1 MSFSE
6 FKEKKV
12 MTFNDFSMLFQFIG
26 GLGMFLYGMQMM
38 ASGLQKTAGDKMKHL
53 LGVLTNNRFMGIL
66 VGALITAII
75 QSSGAT
81 TVMVIGFVNAGLMNL
96 FQTVGV
102 IMGANIGT
110 TITAWIV
117 SAGQLGEAFTIMKP
131 SFYAPLMIGIGALL
145 VMFGKKERKKNIGEI
160 LISLGLLFVGL
171 DWMSGSIKPYTD
183 APIFSKAFALLGGNP
198 FLGVLVGAVVTAVM
212 QSSSASVG
220 VLQTL
225 AMNGVVTANAALYIC
240 LGSNI
245 GSCYTAL
252 LSSIGASKNSKRA
265 AIINLL
271 FNCFG
276 VILFAVA
283 GFTIFTINK
292 TLASSTIDSVQISIF
307 HTVFNVVNT
316 VIMFPIANFLVKA
329 SCMIV
334 KDGKD
339 EMKTKEVD
347 GFENHLD
354 DRIMKTPSFAL
365 ETTLK
370 EINEMGTIA
379 CENTEL
385 SIKAAMYGRDEDIQ
399 KVYEN
404 EVIINRYEKSIAS
417 YLVKINNLS
426 LNDTQH
432 TLVKNFLYTIND
444 LERIGDHAKNI
455 AEFAETMKKDNLKF
469 SEKVI
474 AELKRMNEMVIKSFN
489 ASIEARKT
497 GNAELI
503 SEVLKYEDEVDL
515 IEKDI
520 RERYISRL
528 LDKECN
534 IESGVLFMD
543 IISNLERISDH
554 AFNIA
559 GYLKD
564 EK

>member
-1 MSFSE
+1 
-6 FKEKKV
+6 
-12 MTFNDFSMLFQFIG
+12 MTFDDFSMMFQFVG

-38 ASGLQKTAGDKMKHL
+38 ATGLQKTAGDKMKHL

-117 SAGQLGEAFTIMKP
+117 SAGQLGDAFTVMKP
-131 SFYAPLMIGIGALL
+131 SFYAPLMIGIGAML
-145 VMFGKKERKKNIGEI
+145 VMFAKKEKKKNIGEI

-171 DWMSGSIKPYTD
+171 DWMSGAIKPYTD
-183 APIFSKAFALLGGNP
+183 APIFAQAFALLGSNP
-198 FLGVLVGAVVTAVM
+198 FLGVLVGAIVTAVM

-225 AMNGVVTANAALYIC
+225 AMNGVVTTNAAVYIC

-245 GSCYTAL
+245 GSCYTAF

-276 VILFAVA
+276 VLIFALI
-283 GFTIFTINK
+283 GFGIFTVNK
-292 TLASSTIDSVQISIF
+292 RIANATIDSVQISIF
-307 HTVFNVVNT
+307 HTIFNVVNT
-316 VIMFPIANFLVKA
+316 IIMFPIANLLVKV
-329 SCMIV
+329 SCIIV
-334 KDGKD
+334 KEGKV
-339 EMKTKEVD
+339 ENESSELSL
-347 GFENHLD
+347 ENHLD
-354 DRIMKTPSFAL
+354 DRIMKTPSFAI
-365 ETTLK
+365 EATLK
-370 EINEMGTIA
+370 EINEMGILA
-379 CENTEL
+379 YENTRL
-385 SIKAAMYGRDEDIQ
+385 SINAAMYGDYEDIQ

-404 EVIINRYEKSIAS
+404 EKKINKYEKSIAS

-426 LNDTQH
+426 LNDLQH
-432 TLVKNFLYTIND
+432 KTVKNLLYTIND
-444 LERIGDHAKNI
+444 LERVGDHAKNI
-455 AEFAETMKKDNLKF
+455 AEFAETMKNDNLKF
-469 SEKVI
+469 SDKVI
-474 AELKRMNEMVIKSFN
+474 GELARMNEKVLQSLN
-489 ASIEARKT
+489 ASLEARKS
-497 GNAELI
+497 GNTDLI
-503 SEVLKYEDEVDL
+503 KDVLKYEDEVDL
-515 IEKDI
+515 IEQDI

-528 LDKECN
+528 LDEECN

-543 IISNLERISDH
+543 IIGNLERVSDH

>member
-1 MSFSE
+1 
-6 FKEKKV
+6 
-12 MTFNDFSMLFQFIG
+12 MTFDDFSMMFQFIG

-38 ASGLQKTAGDKMKHL
+38 ATGLQKTAGDKMKHL

-117 SAGQLGEAFTIMKP
+117 SAGQLGDAFTVMKP
-131 SFYAPLMIGIGALL
+131 SFYAPLMIGIGAML
-145 VMFGKKERKKNIGEI
+145 VMFAKKEKKKNIGEI

-171 DWMSGSIKPYTD
+171 DWMSGAIKPYTD
-183 APIFSKAFALLGGNP
+183 APIFAQAFALLGSNP
-198 FLGVLVGAVVTAVM
+198 FLGVLVGAIVTAVM

-225 AMNGVVTANAALYIC
+225 AMNGVVTTNAAVYIC

-276 VILFAVA
+276 VLIFALI
-283 GFTIFTINK
+283 GFGIFTVNK
-292 TLASSTIDSVQISIF
+292 RIANATIDSVQISIF
-307 HTVFNVVNT
+307 HTIFNVVNT
-316 VIMFPIANFLVKA
+316 IIMFPIANLLVKV
-329 SCMIV
+329 SCIIV
-334 KDGKD
+334 KEGKV
-339 EMKTKEVD
+339 ENESSELSL
-347 GFENHLD
+347 ENHLD
-354 DRIMKTPSFAL
+354 DRIMKTPSFAI
-365 ETTLK
+365 EATLK
-370 EINEMGTIA
+370 EINEMGILA
-379 CENTEL
+379 YENTRL
-385 SIKAAMYGRDEDIQ
+385 SINAAMYGDYEDIQ

-404 EVIINRYEKSIAS
+404 EKKINKYEKSIAS

-426 LNDTQH
+426 LNDLQH
-432 TLVKNFLYTIND
+432 KTVKNLLYTIND
-444 LERIGDHAKNI
+444 LERVGDHAKNI
-455 AEFAETMKKDNLKF
+455 AEFAETMKNDNLKF
-469 SEKVI
+469 SDKVI
-474 AELKRMNEMVIKSFN
+474 GELARMNEKVLQSLN
-489 ASIEARKT
+489 ASLEARKS
-497 GNAELI
+497 GNTDLI
-503 SEVLKYEDEVDL
+503 KDVLKYEDEVDL
-515 IEKDI
+515 IEQDI
-520 RERYISRL
+520 RERYIARL
-528 LDKECN
+528 LDEECN

-543 IISNLERISDH
+543 IIGNLERVSDH

>member
-1 MSFSE
+1 
-6 FKEKKV
+6 
-12 MTFNDFSMLFQFIG
+12 MTFDDFSMMFQFVG

-38 ASGLQKTAGDKMKHL
+38 ATGLQKTAGDKMKHL

-96 FQTVGV
+96 FQIVGV

-117 SAGQLGEAFTIMKP
+117 SAGQLGDAFTVMKP
-131 SFYAPLMIGIGALL
+131 SFYAPLMIGIGTML
-145 VMFGKKERKKNIGEI
+145 VMFAKKEKKKNIGEI

-171 DWMSGSIKPYTD
+171 DWMSGAIKPYTD
-183 APIFSKAFALLGGNP
+183 APIFAQAFALLGSNP
-198 FLGVLVGAVVTAVM
+198 FLGVLVGAIVTAVM

-225 AMNGVVTANAALYIC
+225 AMNGVVTTNAAVYIC

-276 VILFAVA
+276 VLIFALI
-283 GFTIFTINK
+283 GFGIFTVNK
-292 TLASSTIDSVQISIF
+292 RIANATIDSVQISIF
-307 HTVFNVVNT
+307 HTIFNVVNT
-316 VIMFPIANFLVKA
+316 IIMFPIANLLVKV
-329 SCMIV
+329 SCIIV
-334 KDGKD
+334 KEGKV
-339 EMKTKEVD
+339 ENESSELSL
-347 GFENHLD
+347 ENHLD
-354 DRIMKTPSFAL
+354 DRIMKTPSFAI
-365 ETTLK
+365 EATLK
-370 EINEMGTIA
+370 EINEMGILA
-379 CENTEL
+379 YENTRL
-385 SIKAAMYGRDEDIQ
+385 SINAAMYGDYEDIQ

-404 EVIINRYEKSIAS
+404 EKKINKYEKSIAS

-426 LNDTQH
+426 LNDLQH
-432 TLVKNFLYTIND
+432 KTVKNLLYTIND
-444 LERIGDHAKNI
+444 LERVGDHAKNI
-455 AEFAETMKKDNLKF
+455 AEFAETMKNDNLKF
-469 SEKVI
+469 SDKVI
-474 AELKRMNEMVIKSFN
+474 GELARMNEKVLQSLN
-489 ASIEARKT
+489 ASLEARKS
-497 GNAELI
+497 GNTDLI
-503 SEVLKYEDEVDL
+503 KDVLKYEDEVDL
-515 IEKDI
+515 IEQDI

-528 LDKECN
+528 LDEECN

-543 IISNLERISDH
+543 IIGNLERVSDH

>member
-1 MSFSE
+1 
-6 FKEKKV
+6 
-12 MTFNDFSMLFQFIG
+12 MTFDDFSMMFQFVG

-38 ASGLQKTAGDKMKHL
+38 ATGLQKTAGDKMKHL

-117 SAGQLGEAFTIMKP
+117 SAGQLGDAFTVMKP
-131 SFYAPLMIGIGALL
+131 SFYAPLMIGIGAML
-145 VMFGKKERKKNIGEI
+145 VMFAKKEKKKNIGEI

-171 DWMSGSIKPYTD
+171 DWMSGAIKPYTD
-183 APIFSKAFALLGGNP
+183 APIFAQAFALLGSNP
-198 FLGVLVGAVVTAVM
+198 FLGVLVGAIVTAVM

-225 AMNGVVTANAALYIC
+225 AMNGVVTTNAAVYIC

-276 VILFAVA
+276 VLIFALI
-283 GFTIFTINK
+283 GFGVFTVNK
-292 TLASSTIDSVQISIF
+292 TIANATIDSVQISIF
-307 HTVFNVVNT
+307 HTIFNVVNT
-316 VIMFPIANFLVKA
+316 IIMFPIANLLVKV
-329 SCMIV
+329 SCIIV
-334 KDGKD
+334 KEGKV
-339 EMKTKEVD
+339 ENESSELSL
-347 GFENHLD
+347 ENHLD
-354 DRIMKTPSFAL
+354 DRIMKTPSFAI
-365 ETTLK
+365 EATLK
-370 EINEMGTIA
+370 EINEMGILA
-379 CENTEL
+379 YENTRL
-385 SIKAAMYGRDEDIQ
+385 SINAAMYGDYEDIQ

-404 EVIINRYEKSIAS
+404 EKKINKYEKSIAS

-426 LNDTQH
+426 LNDLQH
-432 TLVKNFLYTIND
+432 KTVKNLLYTIND
-444 LERIGDHAKNI
+444 LERVGDHAKNI
-455 AEFAETMKKDNLKF
+455 AEFAETMKNDNMKF
-469 SEKVI
+469 SDKVI
-474 AELKRMNEMVIKSFN
+474 SELERMNEKVLQSLN
-489 ASIEARKT
+489 ASLEARKS
-497 GNAELI
+497 GNTDLI
-503 SEVLKYEDEVDL
+503 KDVLKYEDEVDL
-515 IEKDI
+515 IEQDI

-528 LDKECN
+528 LDEECN

-543 IISNLERISDH
+543 IIGNLERVSDH

>member
-1 MSFSE
+1 
-6 FKEKKV
+6 
-12 MTFNDFSMLFQFIG
+12 MTFDDFSMMFQFVG

-38 ASGLQKTAGDKMKHL
+38 ATGLQKTAGDKMKHL

-117 SAGQLGEAFTIMKP
+117 SAGQLGDAFTVMKP
-131 SFYAPLMIGIGALL
+131 SFYAPLMIGIGAML
-145 VMFGKKERKKNIGEI
+145 VMFAKKEKKKNIGEI

-171 DWMSGSIKPYTD
+171 DWMSGAIKPYTD
-183 APIFSKAFALLGGNP
+183 APIFAQAFALLGSNP
-198 FLGVLVGAVVTAVM
+198 FLGVLVGAIVTAVM

-225 AMNGVVTANAALYIC
+225 AMNGVVTTNAAVYIC

-276 VILFAVA
+276 VLIFALI
-283 GFTIFTINK
+283 GFGIFTVNK
-292 TLASSTIDSVQISIF
+292 RIANATIDSVQISIF
-307 HTVFNVVNT
+307 HTIFNVVNT
-316 VIMFPIANFLVKA
+316 IIMFPIANLLVKV
-329 SCMIV
+329 SCIIV
-334 KDGKD
+334 KEGKV
-339 EMKTKEVD
+339 ENESSELSL
-347 GFENHLD
+347 ENHLD
-354 DRIMKTPSFAL
+354 DRIMKTPSFAI
-365 ETTLK
+365 ESTLK
-370 EINEMGTIA
+370 EINEMGILA
-379 CENTEL
+379 YENTRL
-385 SIKAAMYGRDEDIQ
+385 SINAAMYGDYEDIQ

-404 EVIINRYEKSIAS
+404 EKKINKYEKSIAS

-426 LNDTQH
+426 LNDLQH
-432 TLVKNFLYTIND
+432 KTVKNLLYTIND
-444 LERIGDHAKNI
+444 LERVGDHAKNI
-455 AEFAETMKKDNLKF
+455 AEFAETMKNDNLKF
-469 SEKVI
+469 SDKVI
-474 AELKRMNEMVIKSFN
+474 GELARMNEKVLQSLN
-489 ASIEARKT
+489 ASLEARKS
-497 GNAELI
+497 GNTDLI
-503 SEVLKYEDEVDL
+503 KDVLKYEDEVDL
-515 IEKDI
+515 IEQDI

-528 LDKECN
+528 LDEECN

-543 IISNLERISDH
+543 IIGNLERVSDH

>member
-1 MSFSE
+1 
-6 FKEKKV
+6 
-12 MTFNDFSMLFQFIG
+12 MTFDDFSMMFQFVG

-38 ASGLQKTAGDKMKHL
+38 ATGLQKTAGDKMKHL

-117 SAGQLGEAFTIMKP
+117 SAGQLGDAFTVMKP
-131 SFYAPLMIGIGALL
+131 SFYAPLMIGIGAML
-145 VMFGKKERKKNIGEI
+145 VMFAKKEKKKNIGEI

-171 DWMSGSIKPYTD
+171 DWMSGAIKPYTD
-183 APIFSKAFALLGGNP
+183 APIFAQAFALLGSNP
-198 FLGVLVGAVVTAVM
+198 FLGVLVGAIVTAVM

-225 AMNGVVTANAALYIC
+225 AMNGVVTTNAAVYIC

-276 VILFAVA
+276 VLIFALI
-283 GFTIFTINK
+283 GFGIFTVNK
-292 TLASSTIDSVQISIF
+292 RIANATIDSVQISIF
-307 HTVFNVVNT
+307 HTIFNVVNT
-316 VIMFPIANFLVKA
+316 IIMFPIANLLVKV
-329 SCMIV
+329 SCIIV
-334 KDGKD
+334 KEGKV
-339 EMKTKEVD
+339 ENESSELSL
-347 GFENHLD
+347 ENHLD
-354 DRIMKTPSFAL
+354 DRIMKTPSFAI
-365 ETTLK
+365 EATLN
-370 EINEMGTIA
+370 EINEMGILA
-379 CENTEL
+379 YENTRL
-385 SIKAAMYGRDEDIQ
+385 SINAAMYGDYEDIH

-404 EVIINRYEKSIAS
+404 EKKINKYEKSIAS

-426 LNDTQH
+426 LNDLQH
-432 TLVKNFLYTIND
+432 KTVKNLLYTIND
-444 LERIGDHAKNI
+444 LERVGDHAKNI
-455 AEFAETMKKDNLKF
+455 AEFAETMKNDSLKF
-469 SEKVI
+469 SDKVI
-474 AELKRMNEMVIKSFN
+474 SELGRMNEKVLQSLN
-489 ASIEARKT
+489 ASLEARKS
-497 GNAELI
+497 GNTDLI
-503 SEVLKYEDEVDL
+503 KDVLKYEDEVDL
-515 IEKDI
+515 IEQDI

-528 LDKECN
+528 LDEECN

-543 IISNLERISDH
+543 IIGNLERVSDH

>member
-1 MSFSE
+1 
-6 FKEKKV
+6 
-12 MTFNDFSMLFQFIG
+12 MTFDDFSMMFQFVG

-38 ASGLQKTAGDKMKHL
+38 ATGLQKTAGDKMKHL

-117 SAGQLGEAFTIMKP
+117 SAGQLGDAFTVMKP
-131 SFYAPLMIGIGALL
+131 SFYAPLMIGIGAML
-145 VMFGKKERKKNIGEI
+145 VMFAKKEKKKNIGEI

-171 DWMSGSIKPYTD
+171 DWMSGAIKPYTD
-183 APIFSKAFALLGGNP
+183 APIFAQAFALLGSNP
-198 FLGVLVGAVVTAVM
+198 FLGVLVGAIVTAVM

-225 AMNGVVTANAALYIC
+225 AMNGVVTTNAAVYIC

-276 VILFAVA
+276 VLIFALI
-283 GFTIFTINK
+283 GFGIFTVNK
-292 TLASSTIDSVQISIF
+292 RIANATIDSVQISIF
-307 HTVFNVVNT
+307 HTIFNVVNT
-316 VIMFPIANFLVKA
+316 IIMFPIANLLVKV
-329 SCMIV
+329 SCIIV
-334 KDGKD
+334 KEGKV
-339 EMKTKEVD
+339 ENESSELSL
-347 GFENHLD
+347 ENHLD
-354 DRIMKTPSFAL
+354 DRIMKTPSFAI
-365 ETTLK
+365 EATLK
-370 EINEMGTIA
+370 EIDEMGILA
-379 CENTEL
+379 YENTRL
-385 SIKAAMYGRDEDIQ
+385 SINAAMYGDYEDIQ

-404 EVIINRYEKSIAS
+404 EKKINKYEKSIAS

-426 LNDTQH
+426 LNDLQH
-432 TLVKNFLYTIND
+432 KTVKNLLYTIND
-444 LERIGDHAKNI
+444 LERVGDHAKNI
-455 AEFAETMKKDNLKF
+455 AEFAETMKNDNLKF
-469 SEKVI
+469 SDKVI
-474 AELKRMNEMVIKSFN
+474 GELGRMNEKVLQSLN
-489 ASIEARKT
+489 ASLEARKS
-497 GNAELI
+497 GNTDLI
-503 SEVLKYEDEVDL
+503 KDVLKYEDEVDL
-515 IEKDI
+515 IEQDI

-528 LDKECN
+528 LDEECN

-543 IISNLERISDH
+543 IIGNLERVSDH

>member
-1 MSFSE
+1 
-6 FKEKKV
+6 
-12 MTFNDFSMLFQFIG
+12 MTFDDFSMMFQFVG

-38 ASGLQKTAGDKMKHL
+38 ATGLQKTAGDKMKHL

-117 SAGQLGEAFTIMKP
+117 SAGQLGDAFTVMKP
-131 SFYAPLMIGIGALL
+131 SFYAPLMIGIGAML
-145 VMFGKKERKKNIGEI
+145 VMFAKKEKKKNIGEI

-171 DWMSGSIKPYTD
+171 DWMSGAIKPYTD
-183 APIFSKAFALLGGNP
+183 APIFAQAFALLGSNP
-198 FLGVLVGAVVTAVM
+198 FLGVLVGAIVTAVM

-225 AMNGVVTANAALYIC
+225 AMNGVVTTNAAVYIC

-276 VILFAVA
+276 VLIFALI
-283 GFTIFTINK
+283 GFTIFTVNK
-292 TLASSTIDSVQISIF
+292 RIANATIDSVQISIF
-307 HTVFNVVNT
+307 DTIFNVVNT
-316 VIMFPIANFLVKA
+316 IIMFPIANLLVKV
-329 SCMIV
+329 SCIIV
-334 KDGKD
+334 KEGKV
-339 EMKTKEVD
+339 ENESSELSL
-347 GFENHLD
+347 ENHLD
-354 DRIMKTPSFAL
+354 DRIMKTPSFAI
-365 ETTLK
+365 EATLK
-370 EINEMGTIA
+370 EINEMGILA
-379 CENTEL
+379 YENTRL
-385 SIKAAMYGRDEDIQ
+385 SINAAMYGDYEDIQ

-404 EVIINRYEKSIAS
+404 EKKINKYEKSIAS

-426 LNDTQH
+426 LNDLQH
-432 TLVKNFLYTIND
+432 KTVKNLLYTIND
-444 LERIGDHAKNI
+444 LERVGDHAKNI
-455 AEFAETMKKDNLKF
+455 AEFAETMKNDNLKF
-469 SEKVI
+469 SDKVI
-474 AELKRMNEMVIKSFN
+474 GELARMNEKVLQSLN
-489 ASIEARKT
+489 ASLEARKS
-497 GNAELI
+497 GNTDLI
-503 SEVLKYEDEVDL
+503 KDVLKYEDEVDL
-515 IEKDI
+515 IEQDI

-528 LDKECN
+528 LDEECN

-543 IISNLERISDH
+543 IIGNLERVSDH

>member
-1 MSFSE
+1 
-6 FKEKKV
+6 
-12 MTFNDFSMLFQFIG
+12 MTFDDFSMMFQFVG

-38 ASGLQKTAGDKMKHL
+38 ATGLQKTAGDKMKHL

-117 SAGQLGEAFTIMKP
+117 SAGQLGDAFTVMKP
-131 SFYAPLMIGIGALL
+131 SFYAPLMIGIGAML
-145 VMFGKKERKKNIGEI
+145 VMFAKKEKKKNIGEI

-171 DWMSGSIKPYTD
+171 DWMSGAIKPYTD
-183 APIFSKAFALLGGNP
+183 APIFAQAFALLGSNP
-198 FLGVLVGAVVTAVM
+198 FLGVLVGAIVTAVM

-225 AMNGVVTANAALYIC
+225 AMKGVVTTNAAVYIC

-276 VILFAVA
+276 VLIFALI
-283 GFTIFTINK
+283 GFGVFTVNK
-292 TLASSTIDSVQISIF
+292 TIANATIDSVQISIF
-307 HTVFNVVNT
+307 HTIFNVVNT
-316 VIMFPIANFLVKA
+316 IIMFPIANLLVKV
-329 SCMIV
+329 SCIIV
-334 KDGKD
+334 KEGKV
-339 EMKTKEVD
+339 ENESSELSL
-347 GFENHLD
+347 ENHLD
-354 DRIMKTPSFAL
+354 DRIMKTPSFAI
-365 ETTLK
+365 EATLK
-370 EINEMGTIA
+370 EINEMGILA
-379 CENTEL
+379 YENTRL
-385 SIKAAMYGRDEDIQ
+385 SINAAMYGDYEDIQ

-404 EVIINRYEKSIAS
+404 EKKINKYEKSIAS

-426 LNDTQH
+426 LNDLQH
-432 TLVKNFLYTIND
+432 KTVKNLLYTIND
-444 LERIGDHAKNI
+444 LERVGDHAKNI
-455 AEFAETMKKDNLKF
+455 AEFAETMKNDNLKF
-469 SEKVI
+469 SDKVI
-474 AELKRMNEMVIKSFN
+474 SELERMNEKVLQSLN
-489 ASIEARKT
+489 ASLEARKS
-497 GNAELI
+497 GNTDLI
-503 SEVLKYEDEVDL
+503 KDVLKYEDEVDL
-515 IEKDI
+515 IEQDI

-528 LDKECN
+528 LDEECN

-543 IISNLERISDH
+543 IIGNLERVSDH

>member
-1 MSFSE
+1 
-6 FKEKKV
+6 
-12 MTFNDFSMLFQFIG
+12 MTFDDFSMMFQFVG

-38 ASGLQKTAGDKMKHL
+38 ATGLQKTAGDKMKHL

-117 SAGQLGEAFTIMKP
+117 SAGQLGDAFTVMKP
-131 SFYAPLMIGIGALL
+131 SFYAPLMIGIGAML
-145 VMFGKKERKKNIGEI
+145 VMFAKKEKKKNIGEI

-171 DWMSGSIKPYTD
+171 DWMSGAIKPYTD
-183 APIFSKAFALLGGNP
+183 APIFAQAFALLGSNP
-198 FLGVLVGAVVTAVM
+198 FLGVLVGAIVTAVM

-225 AMNGVVTANAALYIC
+225 AMNGVVTTNAAVYIC

-276 VILFAVA
+276 VLIFALI
-283 GFTIFTINK
+283 GFTIFTVNK
-292 TLASSTIDSVQISIF
+292 RIANATIDSVQISIF
-307 HTVFNVVNT
+307 HTIFNVVNT
-316 VIMFPIANFLVKA
+316 IIMFPIANLLVKV
-329 SCMIV
+329 SCIIV
-334 KDGKD
+334 KEGKV
-339 EMKTKEVD
+339 ENESSELSL
-347 GFENHLD
+347 ENHLD
-354 DRIMKTPSFAL
+354 DRIMKTPSFAI
-365 ETTLK
+365 EATLK
-370 EINEMGTIA
+370 EINEMGILA
-379 CENTEL
+379 YENTRL
-385 SIKAAMYGRDEDIQ
+385 SINAAMYGDYEDIQ

-404 EVIINRYEKSIAS
+404 EKKVNKYEKSIAS

-426 LNDTQH
+426 FNDLQH
-432 TLVKNFLYTIND
+432 KTVKNLLYTIND
-444 LERIGDHAKNI
+444 LERVGDHAKNI
-455 AEFAETMKKDNLKF
+455 AEFAETMKNDNLKF
-469 SEKVI
+469 SDKVI
-474 AELKRMNEMVIKSFN
+474 GELARMNEKVLQSLN
-489 ASIEARKT
+489 ASLEARKS
-497 GNAELI
+497 GNTDLI
-503 SEVLKYEDEVDL
+503 KDVLKYEDEVDL
-515 IEKDI
+515 IEQDI

-528 LDKECN
+528 LDEECN

-543 IISNLERISDH
+543 IIGNLERVSDH

>member
-1 MSFSE
+1 
-6 FKEKKV
+6 
-12 MTFNDFSMLFQFIG
+12 MTFDDFSMMFQFVG

-38 ASGLQKTAGDKMKHL
+38 ATGLQKTAGDKMKHL

-117 SAGQLGEAFTIMKP
+117 SAGQLGDAFTVMKP
-131 SFYAPLMIGIGALL
+131 SFYAPLMIGIGAML
-145 VMFGKKERKKNIGEI
+145 VMFAKKEKKKNIGEI

-171 DWMSGSIKPYTD
+171 DWMSGAIKPYTD
-183 APIFSKAFALLGGNP
+183 APIFAQAFALLGSNP
-198 FLGVLVGAVVTAVM
+198 FLGVLVGAIVTAVM

-225 AMNGVVTANAALYIC
+225 AMNGVVTTNAAVYIC

-276 VILFAVA
+276 VLIFALI
-283 GFTIFTINK
+283 GFTIFTVNK
-292 TLASSTIDSVQISIF
+292 RIANATIDSVQISIF
-307 HTVFNVVNT
+307 HTIFNVVNT
-316 VIMFPIANFLVKA
+316 IIMFPIANLLVKV
-329 SCMIV
+329 SCIIV
-334 KDGKD
+334 KEGKV
-339 EMKTKEVD
+339 ENESSELSL
-347 GFENHLD
+347 ENHLD
-354 DRIMKTPSFAL
+354 DRIMKTPSFAI
-365 ETTLK
+365 EATLK
-370 EINEMGTIA
+370 EINEMGILA
-379 CENTEL
+379 YENTRL
-385 SIKAAMYGRDEDIQ
+385 SINAAMYGDYEDIQ

-404 EVIINRYEKSIAS
+404 EKKINKYEKSIAS

-426 LNDTQH
+426 LNDLQH
-432 TLVKNFLYTIND
+432 KTVKNLLYTIND
-444 LERIGDHAKNI
+444 LERVGDHAKNI
-455 AEFAETMKKDNLKF
+455 AEFAETMKNDKLKF
-469 SEKVI
+469 SDKVI
-474 AELKRMNEMVIKSFN
+474 GELARMNEKVLQSLN
-489 ASIEARKT
+489 ASLEARKS
-497 GNAELI
+497 GNTDLI
-503 SEVLKYEDEVDL
+503 KDVLKYEDEVDL
-515 IEKDI
+515 IEQDI

-528 LDKECN
+528 LDEECN

-543 IISNLERISDH
+543 IIGNLERVSDH

>member
-1 MSFSE
+1 
-6 FKEKKV
+6 
-12 MTFNDFSMLFQFIG
+12 MTFDDFSMMFQFVG

-38 ASGLQKTAGDKMKHL
+38 ATGLQKTAGDKMKHL

-117 SAGQLGEAFTIMKP
+117 SAGQLGDAFTVMKP
-131 SFYAPLMIGIGALL
+131 SFYAPLMIGIGAML
-145 VMFGKKERKKNIGEI
+145 VMFAKKEKKKNIGEI

-171 DWMSGSIKPYTD
+171 DWMSGAIKPYTD
-183 APIFSKAFALLGGNP
+183 APIFAQAFALLGSNP
-198 FLGVLVGAVVTAVM
+198 FLGVLVGAIVTAVM

-225 AMNGVVTANAALYIC
+225 AMNGVVTTNAAVYIC

-276 VILFAVA
+276 VLIFALI
-283 GFTIFTINK
+283 GFGIFTVNK
-292 TLASSTIDSVQISIF
+292 RIANATIDSVQISIF
-307 HTVFNVVNT
+307 HTIFNVVNT
-316 VIMFPIANFLVKA
+316 IIMFPIANLLVKV
-329 SCMIV
+329 SCIIV
-334 KDGKD
+334 KEGKV
-339 EMKTKEVD
+339 ENESSELSL
-347 GFENHLD
+347 ENHLD
-354 DRIMKTPSFAL
+354 DRIMKTPSFAI
-365 ETTLK
+365 EATLK
-370 EINEMGTIA
+370 EINEMGILA
-379 CENTEL
+379 YENTRL
-385 SIKAAMYGRDEDIQ
+385 SINAAMYGDYEDIQ

-404 EVIINRYEKSIAS
+404 EKKINKYEKSIAS

-426 LNDTQH
+426 LNDLQH
-432 TLVKNFLYTIND
+432 KTVKNLLYTIND
-444 LERIGDHAKNI
+444 LERVGDHAKNI
-455 AEFAETMKKDNLKF
+455 AEFAETMKNDNLKF
-469 SEKVI
+469 SGKVI
-474 AELKRMNEMVIKSFN
+474 GELGRMNEKVLQSLN
-489 ASIEARKT
+489 ASLEARKS
-497 GNAELI
+497 GNTDLI
-503 SEVLKYEDEVDL
+503 KDVLKYEDEVDL
-515 IEKDI
+515 IEQDI

-528 LDKECN
+528 LDEECN

-543 IISNLERISDH
+543 IIGNLERVSDH

>member
-370 EINEMGTIA
+370 EINEMGAIA

-489 ASIEARKT
+489 VSIEARKT

>member
-1 MSFSE
+1 
-6 FKEKKV
+6 
-12 MTFNDFSMLFQFIG
+12 MTFDDFSMMFQFVG

-38 ASGLQKTAGDKMKHL
+38 ATGLQKTAGDKMKHL

-117 SAGQLGEAFTIMKP
+117 SAGQLGDAFTVMKP
-131 SFYAPLMIGIGALL
+131 SFYAPLMIGIGAML
-145 VMFGKKERKKNIGEI
+145 VMFAKKEKKKNIGEI

-171 DWMSGSIKPYTD
+171 DWMSGAIKPYTD
-183 APIFSKAFALLGGNP
+183 APIFAQAFALLGSNP
-198 FLGVLVGAVVTAVM
+198 FLGVLVGAIVTAVM

-225 AMNGVVTANAALYIC
+225 AMNGVVTTNAAVYIC

-276 VILFAVA
+276 VLIFALI
-283 GFTIFTINK
+283 GFGVFTVNK
-292 TLASSTIDSVQISIF
+292 TIANATIDSVQISIF
-307 HTVFNVVNT
+307 HTIFNVVNT
-316 VIMFPIANFLVKA
+316 IIMFPIANLLVKV
-329 SCMIV
+329 SCIIV
-334 KDGKD
+334 KEGKV
-339 EMKTKEVD
+339 ENESSELSL
-347 GFENHLD
+347 ENHLD
-354 DRIMKTPSFAL
+354 DRIMKTPSFAI
-365 ETTLK
+365 EATLK
-370 EINEMGTIA
+370 EINEMGILA
-379 CENTEL
+379 YENTRF
-385 SIKAAMYGRDEDIQ
+385 SINAAMYGDYEDIQ

-404 EVIINRYEKSIAS
+404 EKKINKYEKSIAS

-426 LNDTQH
+426 LNDLQH
-432 TLVKNFLYTIND
+432 KTVKNLLYTIND
-444 LERIGDHAKNI
+444 LERVGDHAKNI
-455 AEFAETMKKDNLKF
+455 AEFAETMKNDNLKF
-469 SEKVI
+469 SDKVI
-474 AELKRMNEMVIKSFN
+474 SELERMNEKVLQSLN
-489 ASIEARKT
+489 ASLEARKS
-497 GNAELI
+497 GNTDLI
-503 SEVLKYEDEVDL
+503 KDVLKYEDEVDL
-515 IEKDI
+515 IEQDI

-528 LDKECN
+528 LDEECN

-543 IISNLERISDH
+543 IIGNLERVSDH

>member
-1 MSFSE
+1 
-6 FKEKKV
+6 
-12 MTFNDFSMLFQFIG
+12 MTFDDFSMMFQFVG

-38 ASGLQKTAGDKMKHL
+38 ATGLQKTAGDKMKHL

-96 FQTVGV
+96 FQTIGV

-117 SAGQLGEAFTIMKP
+117 SAGQLGDAFTVMKP
-131 SFYAPLMIGIGALL
+131 SFYAPLMIGIGAML
-145 VMFGKKERKKNIGEI
+145 VMFAKKEKKKNIGEI

-171 DWMSGSIKPYTD
+171 DWMSGAIKPYTD
-183 APIFSKAFALLGGNP
+183 APIFAQAFALLGSNP
-198 FLGVLVGAVVTAVM
+198 FLGVLVGAIVTAVM

-225 AMNGVVTANAALYIC
+225 AMNGVVTTNAAVYIC

-276 VILFAVA
+276 VLIFALI
-283 GFTIFTINK
+283 GFGIFTVNK
-292 TLASSTIDSVQISIF
+292 RIANATIDSVQISIF
-307 HTVFNVVNT
+307 HTIFNVVNT
-316 VIMFPIANFLVKA
+316 IIMFPIANLLVKV
-329 SCMIV
+329 SCIIV
-334 KDGKD
+334 KEGKV
-339 EMKTKEVD
+339 ENESSELSL
-347 GFENHLD
+347 ENHLD
-354 DRIMKTPSFAL
+354 DRIMKTPSFAI
-365 ETTLK
+365 EATLK
-370 EINEMGTIA
+370 EINEMGILA
-379 CENTEL
+379 YENTRL
-385 SIKAAMYGRDEDIQ
+385 SINAAMYGDYEDIQ

-404 EVIINRYEKSIAS
+404 EKKINKYEKSIAS

-426 LNDTQH
+426 LNDLQH
-432 TLVKNFLYTIND
+432 KTVKNLLYTIND
-444 LERIGDHAKNI
+444 LERVGDHAKNI
-455 AEFAETMKKDNLKF
+455 AEFAETMKNDNLKF
-469 SEKVI
+469 SDKVI
-474 AELKRMNEMVIKSFN
+474 GELGRMNEKVLQSLN
-489 ASIEARKT
+489 ASLEARKS
-497 GNAELI
+497 GNTDLI
-503 SEVLKYEDEVDL
+503 KDVLKYEDEVDL
-515 IEKDI
+515 IEQDI

-528 LDKECN
+528 LDEECN

-543 IISNLERISDH
+543 IIGNLERVSDH

>member
-1 MSFSE
+1 
-6 FKEKKV
+6 
-12 MTFNDFSMLFQFIG
+12 MTFDDFSMMFQFVG

-38 ASGLQKTAGDKMKHL
+38 ATGLQKTAGDKMKHL

-117 SAGQLGEAFTIMKP
+117 SAGQLGDAFTIMKP

-145 VMFGKKERKKNIGEI
+145 VMFAKKERKKNIGEI

-171 DWMSGSIKPYTD
+171 DWMSGAIKPYTD
-183 APIFSKAFALLGGNP
+183 APIFSQAFALLGSNP

-225 AMNGVVTANAALYIC
+225 AMNGVVTANAAVYIC

-276 VILFAVA
+276 VIIFALI
-283 GFTIFTINK
+283 GFGIFTVNK
-292 TLASSTIDSVQISIF
+292 ALAHSTIDSVQISIF

-316 VIMFPIANFLVKA
+316 IIMFPIANLLVKV
-329 SCMIV
+329 SCMLV
-334 KDGKD
+334 KDGD
-339 EMKTKEVD
+339 EDETD
-347 GFENHLD
+347 SLSSLENHLD
-354 DRIMKTPSFAL
+354 DRLMKTPSFAI
-365 ETTLK
+365 ETTLN
-370 EINEMGTIA
+370 EINEMGLLA
-379 CENTEL
+379 YENTRL
-385 SIKAAMYGRDEDIQ
+385 SINAAMYGNDEDIQ

-404 EVIINRYEKSIAS
+404 EKKINRYEKSIAS

-426 LNDTQH
+426 LNDLQH
-432 TLVKNFLYTIND
+432 KTVKNLLYTIND
-444 LERIGDHAKNI
+444 LERVGDHAKNI
-455 AEFAETMKKDNLKF
+455 VEFAETMKNDNLHF
-469 SEKVI
+469 SDKVVG
-474 AELKRMNEMVIKSFN
+474 ELSRMNEKVLQSLN
-489 ASIEARKT
+489 ASLEARKT
-497 GNAELI
+497 GNADLI
-503 SEVLKYEDEVDL
+503 KEVLKYEDEVDL
-515 IEKDI
+515 IEQDI

-543 IISNLERISDH
+543 IISNLERVSDH

>member
-1 MSFSE
+1 
-6 FKEKKV
+6 
-12 MTFNDFSMLFQFIG
+12 MTFDDFSMMFQFVG

-38 ASGLQKTAGDKMKHL
+38 ATGLQKTAGDKMKHL

-117 SAGQLGEAFTIMKP
+117 SAGQLGDAFTVMKP
-131 SFYAPLMIGIGALL
+131 SFYAPLMIGIGAML
-145 VMFGKKERKKNIGEI
+145 VMFAKKEKKKNIGEI

-171 DWMSGSIKPYTD
+171 DWMSGAIKPYTD
-183 APIFSKAFALLGGNP
+183 APIFAQAFALLGSNP
-198 FLGVLVGAVVTAVM
+198 FLGVLVGAIVTAVM

-225 AMNGVVTANAALYIC
+225 AMNGVVTTNAAVYIC

-276 VILFAVA
+276 VLIFALI
-283 GFTIFTINK
+283 GFGIFTVNK
-292 TLASSTIDSVQISIF
+292 RIANATIDSVQISIF
-307 HTVFNVVNT
+307 HTIFNVVNT
-316 VIMFPIANFLVKA
+316 IIMFPIANLLVKV
-329 SCMIV
+329 SCIIV
-334 KDGKD
+334 KEGKV
-339 EMKTKEVD
+339 ENESSELSL
-347 GFENHLD
+347 ENHLD
-354 DRIMKTPSFAL
+354 DRIMKTPSFAI
-365 ETTLK
+365 EATLK
-370 EINEMGTIA
+370 EINEMAILA
-379 CENTEL
+379 YENTRL
-385 SIKAAMYGRDEDIQ
+385 SINAAMYGDYEDIQ

-404 EVIINRYEKSIAS
+404 EKKINKYEKSIAS

-426 LNDTQH
+426 LNDLQH
-432 TLVKNFLYTIND
+432 KTVKNLLYTIND
-444 LERIGDHAKNI
+444 LERVGDHAKNI
-455 AEFAETMKKDNLKF
+455 AEFAETMKNDNLKF
-469 SEKVI
+469 SDKVI
-474 AELKRMNEMVIKSFN
+474 GELARMNEKVLQSLN
-489 ASIEARKT
+489 ASLEARKS
-497 GNAELI
+497 GNTDLI
-503 SEVLKYEDEVDL
+503 KDVLKYEDEVDL
-515 IEKDI
+515 IEQDI

-528 LDKECN
+528 LDEECN

-543 IISNLERISDH
+543 IIGNLERVSDH

>member
-1 MSFSE
+1 
-6 FKEKKV
+6 
-12 MTFNDFSMLFQFIG
+12 MTFDDFSMMFQFIG

-117 SAGQLGEAFTIMKP
+117 SAGQLGDAFTVMKP

-145 VMFGKKERKKNIGEI
+145 VMFAKKERKKNIGEI

-183 APIFSKAFALLGGNP
+183 APIFSQAFALLGSNP
-198 FLGVLVGAVVTAVM
+198 FLGVLVGAVVTAIM

-225 AMNGVVTANAALYIC
+225 AMNGVVTANAAVYIC

-276 VILFAVA
+276 VILFALVSF
-283 GFTIFTINK
+283 GIFTVNK
-292 TLASSTIDSVQISIF
+292 TIANSMIDSVQISIF

-316 VIMFPIANFLVKA
+316 IIMFPIANFLVKV

-334 KDGKD
+334 KDGKED
-339 EMKTKEVD
+339 EKNISDVS
-347 GFENHLD
+347 GNHLD
-354 DRIMKTPSFAL
+354 DRIMKTPSFAI
-365 ETTLK
+365 EATLK
-370 EINEMGTIA
+370 EINEMGLLA
-379 CENTEL
+379 SENTRL
-385 SIKAAMYGRDEDIQ
+385 SIKAALHGKAEDIN

-404 EVIINRYEKSIAS
+404 EKEINRYEKSIAS
-417 YLVKINNLS
+417 YIVKINNLS
-426 LNDTQH
+426 LNDMQH
-432 TLVKNFLYTIND
+432 KMVKSLLYTIND

-455 AEFAETMKKDNLKF
+455 AEFVETMKNDNLHF
-469 SEKVI
+469 SEKVVS
-474 AELKRMNEMVIKSFN
+474 ELGRMSEKVIQSLD
-489 ASIEARKT
+489 ASLEARKT
-497 GNAELI
+497 GNSDLI
-503 SEVLKYEDEVDL
+503 KEVLKFEDEVDL
-515 IEKDI
+515 IEQDI
-520 RERYISRL
+520 REKYISRL
-528 LDKECN
+528 LDEECN

>member
-1 MSFSE
+1 
-6 FKEKKV
+6 
-12 MTFNDFSMLFQFIG
+12 MTFDDFSMLFQFIG

-38 ASGLQKTAGDKMKHL
+38 ATGLQKTAGDKMKHL
-53 LGVLTNNRFMGIL
+53 LGVLTNNRFMGII

-117 SAGQLGEAFTIMKP
+117 SVGQIGDAVTIMKP
-131 SFYAPLMIGIGALL
+131 SFYAPLMIGIGALF
-145 VMFGKKERKKNIGEI
+145 VMFSKKEKRQNIGSI
-160 LISLGLLFVGL
+160 LIALGLLFVGL

-198 FLGVLVGAVVTAVM
+198 ILGILAGAVVTAIM

-225 AMNGVVTANAALYIC
+225 AMNGVVTANAAVYIC

-252 LSSIGASKNSKRA
+252 LSSIGASKNSKRTA
-265 AIINLL
+265 VINLL
-271 FNCFG
+271 FNIFG
-276 VILFAVA
+276 VIIFGTI
-283 GFTIFTINK
+283 GFIIFKVNTA
-292 TLASSTIDSVQISIF
+292 LAASSIDSVKISLF

-316 VIMFPIANFLVKA
+316 IIMFPIANLLVKV

-334 KDGKD
+334 KDKD
-339 EMKTKEVD
+339 EDKELTNGD
-347 GFENHLD
+347 GIEMHHLD
-354 DRIMKTPSFAL
+354 DRIMKTPSFAI
-365 ETTLK
+365 EAALK
-370 EINEMGTIA
+370 EINEMGRLA
-379 CENTEL
+379 LENVEL
-385 SIKAAMYGRDEDIQ
+385 SVKSAMFLKEEDI
-399 KVYEN
+399 KLAYEN
-404 EVIINRYEKSIAS
+404 EENINEFEKTITK

-432 TLVKNFLYTIND
+432 KTVKNLLYTIND

-455 AEFAETMKKDNLKF
+455 AEFADKLKKDNLVF
-469 SEKVI
+469 SNDVIEELNRMKDHVVMSLELAIKMREAGNGDQIKKVY
-474 AELKRMNEMVIKSFN
+474 
-489 ASIEARKT
+489 
-497 GNAELI
+497 
-503 SEVLKYEDEVDL
+503 KYEDDVDR
-515 IEKDI
+515 IEIDI

-528 LDKECN
+528 LEKESN
-534 IESGVLFMD
+534 VETGVLFID

-554 AFNIA
+554 ALNIA
-559 GYLKD
+559 QYVEEENK
-564 EK
+564 

>member
-1 MSFSE
+1 
-6 FKEKKV
+6 
-12 MTFNDFSMLFQFIG
+12 MTFDDFSMMFQFVG

-38 ASGLQKTAGDKMKHL
+38 ATGLQKTAGDKMKHL

-117 SAGQLGEAFTIMKP
+117 SAGQLGDAFTVMKP
-131 SFYAPLMIGIGALL
+131 SFYAPLMIGIGAML
-145 VMFGKKERKKNIGEI
+145 VMFAKKEKKKNIGEI

-171 DWMSGSIKPYTD
+171 DWMSGAIKPYTD
-183 APIFSKAFALLGGNP
+183 APIFAQAFALLGSNP
-198 FLGVLVGAVVTAVM
+198 FLGVLVGAIVTAVM

-225 AMNGVVTANAALYIC
+225 AMNGVVTTNAAVYIC

-276 VILFAVA
+276 VLIFALI
-283 GFTIFTINK
+283 GFGVFTVNNRIAN
-292 TLASSTIDSVQISIF
+292 ATIDSVQISIF
-307 HTVFNVVNT
+307 HTIFNVVNT
-316 VIMFPIANFLVKA
+316 IIMFPIANLLVKV
-329 SCMIV
+329 SCIIV
-334 KDGKD
+334 KEGKV
-339 EMKTKEVD
+339 ENESSELSL
-347 GFENHLD
+347 ENHLD
-354 DRIMKTPSFAL
+354 DRIMKTPSFAI
-365 ETTLK
+365 EATLK
-370 EINEMGTIA
+370 EINEMGILA
-379 CENTEL
+379 YENTRL
-385 SIKAAMYGRDEDIQ
+385 SINAAMYGDYEDIQ

-404 EVIINRYEKSIAS
+404 EKKINKYEKSIAS

-426 LNDTQH
+426 LNDLQH
-432 TLVKNFLYTIND
+432 KTVKNLLYTIND
-444 LERIGDHAKNI
+444 LERVGDHAKNI
-455 AEFAETMKKDNLKF
+455 AEFAETMKNDNLKF
-469 SEKVI
+469 SDKVI
-474 AELKRMNEMVIKSFN
+474 SELERMNEKVLQSLN
-489 ASIEARKT
+489 ASLEARKS
-497 GNAELI
+497 GNTDLI
-503 SEVLKYEDEVDL
+503 KDVLKYEDEVDL
-515 IEKDI
+515 IEQNI

-528 LDKECN
+528 LDEECN

-543 IISNLERISDH
+543 IIGNLERVSDH

>member
-1 MSFSE
+1 
-6 FKEKKV
+6 
-12 MTFNDFSMLFQFIG
+12 MTFDDFSMMFQFIG

-38 ASGLQKTAGDKMKHL
+38 ATGLQKTAGDKMKHL

-117 SAGQLGEAFTIMKP
+117 SADQLGDAFTVMKP
-131 SFYAPLMIGIGALL
+131 SFYAPLMIGIGAML
-145 VMFGKKERKKNIGEI
+145 VMFAKKEKKKNIGEI

-171 DWMSGSIKPYTD
+171 DWMSGAIKPYTD
-183 APIFSKAFALLGGNP
+183 APIFAQAFALLGSNP
-198 FLGVLVGAVVTAVM
+198 FLGVLVGAIVTAVM

-225 AMNGVVTANAALYIC
+225 AMNGVVTTNAAVYIC

-276 VILFAVA
+276 VLIFALI
-283 GFTIFTINK
+283 GFGIFTVNK
-292 TLASSTIDSVQISIF
+292 GIANATIDSVQISIF
-307 HTVFNVVNT
+307 HTIFNVVNT
-316 VIMFPIANFLVKA
+316 IIMFPIANLLVKV
-329 SCMIV
+329 SCIIV
-334 KDGKD
+334 KEGKV
-339 EMKTKEVD
+339 ENESSELSL
-347 GFENHLD
+347 ENHLD
-354 DRIMKTPSFAL
+354 DRIMKTPSFAI
-365 ETTLK
+365 EATLK
-370 EINEMGTIA
+370 EINEMGILA
-379 CENTEL
+379 YENTRL
-385 SIKAAMYGRDEDIQ
+385 SINAAMYGDYEDIQ

-404 EVIINRYEKSIAS
+404 EKKINKYEKSIAS

-426 LNDTQH
+426 LNDLQH
-432 TLVKNFLYTIND
+432 KTVKNLLYTIND
-444 LERIGDHAKNI
+444 LERVGDHAKNI
-455 AEFAETMKKDNLKF
+455 AEFAETMKNDNLKF
-469 SEKVI
+469 SDKVI
-474 AELKRMNEMVIKSFN
+474 GELARMNEKVLQSLN
-489 ASIEARKT
+489 ASLEARKS
-497 GNAELI
+497 GNTDLI
-503 SEVLKYEDEVDL
+503 KDVLKYEDEVDL
-515 IEKDI
+515 IEQDI

-528 LDKECN
+528 LDEECN

-543 IISNLERISDH
+543 IIGNLERVSDH

>member
-1 MSFSE
+1 
-6 FKEKKV
+6 
-12 MTFNDFSMLFQFIG
+12 MTFDDFSMMFQFVG

-38 ASGLQKTAGDKMKHL
+38 ATGLQKTAGDKMKHL

-110 TITAWIV
+110 TITACIV
-117 SAGQLGEAFTIMKP
+117 SAGQLGDAFTVMKP
-131 SFYAPLMIGIGALL
+131 SFYAPLMIGIGAML
-145 VMFGKKERKKNIGEI
+145 VMFAKKEKKKNIGEI

-171 DWMSGSIKPYTD
+171 DWMSGAIKPYTD
-183 APIFSKAFALLGGNP
+183 APIFAQAFALLGSNP
-198 FLGVLVGAVVTAVM
+198 FLGVLVGAIVTAVM

-225 AMNGVVTANAALYIC
+225 AMNGVVTTNAAVYIC

-276 VILFAVA
+276 VLIFALI
-283 GFTIFTINK
+283 GFGVFTVNK
-292 TLASSTIDSVQISIF
+292 TIANATIDSVQISIF
-307 HTVFNVVNT
+307 HTIFNVVNT
-316 VIMFPIANFLVKA
+316 IIMFPIANLLVKV
-329 SCMIV
+329 SCIIV
-334 KDGKD
+334 KEGKV
-339 EMKTKEVD
+339 ENESSELSL
-347 GFENHLD
+347 ENHLD
-354 DRIMKTPSFAL
+354 DRIMKTPSFAI
-365 ETTLK
+365 EATLK
-370 EINEMGTIA
+370 EINEMGILA
-379 CENTEL
+379 YENTRL
-385 SIKAAMYGRDEDIQ
+385 SINAAMYGDYEDIQ

-404 EVIINRYEKSIAS
+404 EKKINKYEKSIAS

-426 LNDTQH
+426 LNDLQH
-432 TLVKNFLYTIND
+432 KTVKNLLYTIND
-444 LERIGDHAKNI
+444 LERVGDHAKNI
-455 AEFAETMKKDNLKF
+455 AEFAETMKNDNLKF
-469 SEKVI
+469 SDKVI
-474 AELKRMNEMVIKSFN
+474 SELERMNEKVLQSLN
-489 ASIEARKT
+489 ASLEARKS
-497 GNAELI
+497 GNTDLI
-503 SEVLKYEDEVDL
+503 KDVLKYEDEVDL
-515 IEKDI
+515 IEQDI

-528 LDKECN
+528 LDEECN

-543 IISNLERISDH
+543 IIGNLERVSDH

>member
-1 MSFSE
+1 
-6 FKEKKV
+6 
-12 MTFNDFSMLFQFIG
+12 MTFDDFSMMFQFVG

-38 ASGLQKTAGDKMKHL
+38 ATGLQKTAGDKMKHL

-117 SAGQLGEAFTIMKP
+117 SAGQLGDAFTVMKP
-131 SFYAPLMIGIGALL
+131 SFYAPLMIGIGAML
-145 VMFGKKERKKNIGEI
+145 VMFAKKEKKKNIGEI

-171 DWMSGSIKPYTD
+171 DWMSGAIKPYTD
-183 APIFSKAFALLGGNP
+183 APIFAQAFALLGSNP
-198 FLGVLVGAVVTAVM
+198 FLGVLVGAIVTAVM

-225 AMNGVVTANAALYIC
+225 AMNGVVTTNAAVYIC
-240 LGSNI
+240 LGSYI

-276 VILFAVA
+276 VLIFALI
-283 GFTIFTINK
+283 GFGVFTVNK
-292 TLASSTIDSVQISIF
+292 TIANATIDSVQISIF
-307 HTVFNVVNT
+307 HTIFNVVNT
-316 VIMFPIANFLVKA
+316 IIMFPIANLLVKV
-329 SCMIV
+329 SCIIV
-334 KDGKD
+334 KEGKV
-339 EMKTKEVD
+339 ENESSELSL
-347 GFENHLD
+347 ENHLD
-354 DRIMKTPSFAL
+354 DRIMKTPSFAI
-365 ETTLK
+365 EATLK
-370 EINEMGTIA
+370 EINEMGILA
-379 CENTEL
+379 YENTRL
-385 SIKAAMYGRDEDIQ
+385 SINAAMYGDYEDIQ

-404 EVIINRYEKSIAS
+404 EKKINKYEKSIAS

-426 LNDTQH
+426 LNDLQH
-432 TLVKNFLYTIND
+432 KTVKNLLYTIND
-444 LERIGDHAKNI
+444 LERVGDHAKNI
-455 AEFAETMKKDNLKF
+455 AEFAETMKNDNLKF
-469 SEKVI
+469 SDKVI
-474 AELKRMNEMVIKSFN
+474 SELGRMNEKVLQSLN
-489 ASIEARKT
+489 ASLEARKS
-497 GNAELI
+497 GNTDLI
-503 SEVLKYEDEVDL
+503 KDVLKYEDEVDL
-515 IEKDI
+515 IEQDI

-528 LDKECN
+528 LDEECN

-543 IISNLERISDH
+543 IIGNLERVSDH

>member
-1 MSFSE
+1 
-6 FKEKKV
+6 
-12 MTFNDFSMLFQFIG
+12 MTFDDFSMMFQFVG

-38 ASGLQKTAGDKMKHL
+38 ATGLQKTAGDKMKHL

-117 SAGQLGEAFTIMKP
+117 SAGQLGDAFTVMKP
-131 SFYAPLMIGIGALL
+131 SFYAPLMIGIGAML
-145 VMFGKKERKKNIGEI
+145 VMFAKKEKKKNIGEI

-171 DWMSGSIKPYTD
+171 DWMSGAIKPYTD
-183 APIFSKAFALLGGNP
+183 APIFAQAFALLGSNP
-198 FLGVLVGAVVTAVM
+198 FLGVLVGAIVTAVM

-225 AMNGVVTANAALYIC
+225 AMNGVVTTNAAVYIC

-276 VILFAVA
+276 VLIFALI
-283 GFTIFTINK
+283 GFGVFTVNK
-292 TLASSTIDSVQISIF
+292 TIANATIDSVQISIF
-307 HTVFNVVNT
+307 HTIFNVVNT
-316 VIMFPIANFLVKA
+316 IIMFPIANLLVKV
-329 SCMIV
+329 SCIIV
-334 KDGKD
+334 KEGKV
-339 EMKTKEVD
+339 ENESSELSL
-347 GFENHLD
+347 ENHLD
-354 DRIMKTPSFAL
+354 DRIMKTPSFAI
-365 ETTLK
+365 EATLK
-370 EINEMGTIA
+370 EINEMGILA
-379 CENTEL
+379 YENTRL
-385 SIKAAMYGRDEDIQ
+385 SINAAMYGDYEDIQ

-404 EVIINRYEKSIAS
+404 EKKINKYEKSIAS

-426 LNDTQH
+426 LNDLQH
-432 TLVKNFLYTIND
+432 KTVKNLLYTIND
-444 LERIGDHAKNI
+444 LERVGDHAKNI
-455 AEFAETMKKDNLKF
+455 AEFAETMKNDNLKF
-469 SEKVI
+469 SDKVI
-474 AELKRMNEMVIKSFN
+474 SELERMNEKVLQSLN
-489 ASIEARKT
+489 ASLEARKS
-497 GNAELI
+497 GNTDLI
-503 SEVLKYEDEVDL
+503 KDVLKYEDEVDL
-515 IEKDI
+515 IEQDI

-528 LDKECN
+528 LDEECN
-534 IESGVLFMD
+534 IENGVLFMD
-543 IISNLERISDH
+543 IIGNLERVSDH

>member
-1 MSFSE
+1 
-6 FKEKKV
+6 
-12 MTFNDFSMLFQFIG
+12 MTFDDFSMMFQFVG

-38 ASGLQKTAGDKMKHL
+38 ATGLQKTAGDKMKHL
-53 LGVLTNNRFMGIL
+53 LGVLTNNRFMRIL

-117 SAGQLGEAFTIMKP
+117 SSGQLGDAFTVMKP
-131 SFYAPLMIGIGALL
+131 SFYAPLMIGIGAML
-145 VMFGKKERKKNIGEI
+145 VMFAKKEKKKNIGEI

-171 DWMSGSIKPYTD
+171 DWMSGAIKPYTD
-183 APIFSKAFALLGGNP
+183 APIFAQAFALLGSNP
-198 FLGVLVGAVVTAVM
+198 FLGVLVGAIVTAVM

-225 AMNGVVTANAALYIC
+225 AMNGVVTTNAAVYIC

-276 VILFAVA
+276 VLIFALI
-283 GFTIFTINK
+283 GFGIFTVNK
-292 TLASSTIDSVQISIF
+292 RIANATIDSVQISIF
-307 HTVFNVVNT
+307 HTIFNVVNT
-316 VIMFPIANFLVKA
+316 IIMFPIANLLVKV
-329 SCMIV
+329 SCIIV
-334 KDGKD
+334 KEGKV
-339 EMKTKEVD
+339 ENESSELSL
-347 GFENHLD
+347 ENHLD
-354 DRIMKTPSFAL
+354 DRIMKTPSFAI
-365 ETTLK
+365 EATLK
-370 EINEMGTIA
+370 EINEMGILA
-379 CENTEL
+379 YENTRL
-385 SIKAAMYGRDEDIQ
+385 SINAAMYGDYEDIQ

-404 EVIINRYEKSIAS
+404 EKKINKYEKSIAS

-426 LNDTQH
+426 LNDLQH
-432 TLVKNFLYTIND
+432 KTVKNLLYTIND
-444 LERIGDHAKNI
+444 LERVGDHAKNI
-455 AEFAETMKKDNLKF
+455 AEFAETMKNDNLKF
-469 SEKVI
+469 SDKVI
-474 AELKRMNEMVIKSFN
+474 GELARMNEKVLQSLN
-489 ASIEARKT
+489 ASLEARKS
-497 GNAELI
+497 GNTDLI
-503 SEVLKYEDEVDL
+503 KDVLKYEDEVDL
-515 IEKDI
+515 IEQDI

-528 LDKECN
+528 LDEECN

-543 IISNLERISDH
+543 IIGNLERVSDH

>member
-1 MSFSE
+1 
-6 FKEKKV
+6 

-370 EINEMGTIA
+370 EINEMGAIA

>member
-1 MSFSE
+1 
-6 FKEKKV
+6 
-12 MTFNDFSMLFQFIG
+12 MTFDDFSMMFQFVG

-38 ASGLQKTAGDKMKHL
+38 ATGLQKTAGDKMKHL

-102 IMGANIGT
+102 IMGDNIGT

-117 SAGQLGEAFTIMKP
+117 SAGQLGDAFTVMKP
-131 SFYAPLMIGIGALL
+131 SFYAPLMIGIGAML
-145 VMFGKKERKKNIGEI
+145 VMFAKKEKKKNIGEI

-171 DWMSGSIKPYTD
+171 DWMSGAIKPYTD
-183 APIFSKAFALLGGNP
+183 APIFAQAFALLGSNP
-198 FLGVLVGAVVTAVM
+198 FLGVLVGAIVTAVM

-225 AMNGVVTANAALYIC
+225 AMNGVVTTNAAVYIC

-276 VILFAVA
+276 VLIFALI
-283 GFTIFTINK
+283 GFGVFTVNK
-292 TLASSTIDSVQISIF
+292 TIANATIDSVQISIF
-307 HTVFNVVNT
+307 HTIFNVVNT
-316 VIMFPIANFLVKA
+316 IIMFPIANLLVKV
-329 SCMIV
+329 SCIIV
-334 KDGKD
+334 KEGKV
-339 EMKTKEVD
+339 ENESSELSL
-347 GFENHLD
+347 ENHLD
-354 DRIMKTPSFAL
+354 DRIMKTPSFAI
-365 ETTLK
+365 EATLK
-370 EINEMGTIA
+370 EINEMGILA
-379 CENTEL
+379 YENTRL
-385 SIKAAMYGRDEDIQ
+385 SINAAMYGDYEDIQ

-404 EVIINRYEKSIAS
+404 EKKINKYEKSIAS

-426 LNDTQH
+426 LNDLQH
-432 TLVKNFLYTIND
+432 KTVKNLLYTIND
-444 LERIGDHAKNI
+444 LERVGDHAKNI
-455 AEFAETMKKDNLKF
+455 AEFAETMKNDNLKF
-469 SEKVI
+469 SDKVI
-474 AELKRMNEMVIKSFN
+474 SELERMNEKVLQSLN
-489 ASIEARKT
+489 ASLEARKS
-497 GNAELI
+497 GNTDLI
-503 SEVLKYEDEVDL
+503 KDVLKYEDEVDL
-515 IEKDI
+515 IEQDI

-528 LDKECN
+528 LDEECN

-543 IISNLERISDH
+543 IIGNLERVSDH

>member
-1 MSFSE
+1 
-6 FKEKKV
+6 
-12 MTFNDFSMLFQFIG
+12 MTFDDFSMMFQFVG

-38 ASGLQKTAGDKMKHL
+38 ATGLQKTAGDKMKHL

-117 SAGQLGEAFTIMKP
+117 SAGQLGDAFTVMKP
-131 SFYAPLMIGIGALL
+131 SFYAPLMIGIGAML
-145 VMFGKKERKKNIGEI
+145 VMFAKKEKKKNIGEI

-171 DWMSGSIKPYTD
+171 DWMSGAIKPYTD
-183 APIFSKAFALLGGNP
+183 APIFAQAFALLGSNP
-198 FLGVLVGAVVTAVM
+198 FLGVLVGAIVTAVM

-225 AMNGVVTANAALYIC
+225 AMNGVVTTNAAVYIC

-276 VILFAVA
+276 VLIFALI
-283 GFTIFTINK
+283 GFGIFTVNK
-292 TLASSTIDSVQISIF
+292 RIANATIDSVQISIF
-307 HTVFNVVNT
+307 HTIFNIVNT
-316 VIMFPIANFLVKA
+316 IIMFPIANLLVKV
-329 SCMIV
+329 SCIIV
-334 KDGKD
+334 KEGKV
-339 EMKTKEVD
+339 ENESSELSL
-347 GFENHLD
+347 ENHLD
-354 DRIMKTPSFAL
+354 DRIMKTPSFAI
-365 ETTLK
+365 EATLK
-370 EINEMGTIA
+370 EINEMGILA
-379 CENTEL
+379 YENTRL
-385 SIKAAMYGRDEDIQ
+385 SINAAMYGDYEDIQ

-404 EVIINRYEKSIAS
+404 EKKINKYEKSIAS

-426 LNDTQH
+426 LNDLQH
-432 TLVKNFLYTIND
+432 KTVKNLLYTIND
-444 LERIGDHAKNI
+444 LERVGDHAKNI
-455 AEFAETMKKDNLKF
+455 AEFAETMKNDNLKF
-469 SEKVI
+469 SDKVI
-474 AELKRMNEMVIKSFN
+474 GELARMNEKVLQSLN
-489 ASIEARKT
+489 ASLEARKS
-497 GNAELI
+497 GNTDLI
-503 SEVLKYEDEVDL
+503 KDVLKYEDEVDL
-515 IEKDI
+515 IEQDI

-528 LDKECN
+528 LDEECN

-543 IISNLERISDH
+543 IIGNLERVSDH

>member
-1 MSFSE
+1 
-6 FKEKKV
+6 
-12 MTFNDFSMLFQFIG
+12 MTFDDFSMMFQFIG

-38 ASGLQKTAGDKMKHL
+38 ATGLQKTAGDKMKHL

-117 SAGQLGEAFTIMKP
+117 SAGQLGDAFTVMKP
-131 SFYAPLMIGIGALL
+131 SFYAPLMIGIGAML
-145 VMFGKKERKKNIGEI
+145 VMFAKKEKKKNIGEI

-171 DWMSGSIKPYTD
+171 DWMSGAIKPYTD
-183 APIFSKAFALLGGNP
+183 APIFAQAFALLGSNP
-198 FLGVLVGAVVTAVM
+198 FLGVLVGAIVTAVM

-225 AMNGVVTANAALYIC
+225 AMNGVVTTNAAVYIC

-276 VILFAVA
+276 VLIFALI
-283 GFTIFTINK
+283 GFGIFTVNK
-292 TLASSTIDSVQISIF
+292 RIANATIDSVQISIF
-307 HTVFNVVNT
+307 HTIFNVVNT
-316 VIMFPIANFLVKA
+316 IIMFPIANLLVKV
-329 SCMIV
+329 SCIIV
-334 KDGKD
+334 KEGKV
-339 EMKTKEVD
+339 ENESSELSL
-347 GFENHLD
+347 ENHLD
-354 DRIMKTPSFAL
+354 DRIMKTPSFAI
-365 ETTLK
+365 EATLK
-370 EINEMGTIA
+370 EINEMGILA
-379 CENTEL
+379 YENTRL
-385 SIKAAMYGRDEDIQ
+385 SINAAMYGDYEDIQ

-404 EVIINRYEKSIAS
+404 EKKINKYEKSIAS

-426 LNDTQH
+426 LNDLQH
-432 TLVKNFLYTIND
+432 KTVKNLLYTIND
-444 LERIGDHAKNI
+444 LERVGDHAKNI
-455 AEFAETMKKDNLKF
+455 AEFAETMKNDNLKF
-469 SEKVI
+469 SDKVI
-474 AELKRMNEMVIKSFN
+474 SELERMNEKVLQSLN
-489 ASIEARKT
+489 ASLEARKS
-497 GNAELI
+497 GNTDLI
-503 SEVLKYEDEVDL
+503 KDVLKYEDEVDL
-515 IEKDI
+515 IEQDI

-528 LDKECN
+528 LDEECN

-543 IISNLERISDH
+543 IIGNLERVSDH

>member
-1 MSFSE
+1 
-6 FKEKKV
+6 
-12 MTFNDFSMLFQFIG
+12 MTFDDFSMMFQFVG

-38 ASGLQKTAGDKMKHL
+38 ATGLQKTAGDKMKHL
-53 LGVLTNNRFMGIL
+53 LGVLTNNRFMRIL

-110 TITAWIV
+110 TIIAWIV
-117 SAGQLGEAFTIMKP
+117 SAGQLGDAFTVMKP
-131 SFYAPLMIGIGALL
+131 SFYAPLMIGIGAML
-145 VMFGKKERKKNIGEI
+145 VMFAKKEKKKNIGEI

-171 DWMSGSIKPYTD
+171 DWMSGAIKPYTD
-183 APIFSKAFALLGGNP
+183 APIFAQAFALLGSNP
-198 FLGVLVGAVVTAVM
+198 FLGVLVGAIVTAVM

-225 AMNGVVTANAALYIC
+225 AMNGVVTTNAAVYIC

-276 VILFAVA
+276 VLIFALI
-283 GFTIFTINK
+283 GFGIFTVNK
-292 TLASSTIDSVQISIF
+292 RIANATIDSVQISIF
-307 HTVFNVVNT
+307 HTIFNVVNT
-316 VIMFPIANFLVKA
+316 IIMFPIANLLVKV
-329 SCMIV
+329 SCIIV
-334 KDGKD
+334 KEGKV
-339 EMKTKEVD
+339 ENESSELSL
-347 GFENHLD
+347 ENHLD
-354 DRIMKTPSFAL
+354 DRIMKTPSFAI
-365 ETTLK
+365 EATLK
-370 EINEMGTIA
+370 EINEMGILA
-379 CENTEL
+379 YENTRL
-385 SIKAAMYGRDEDIQ
+385 SINAAMYGDYEDIQ

-404 EVIINRYEKSIAS
+404 EKKINKYEKSIAS

-426 LNDTQH
+426 LNDLQH
-432 TLVKNFLYTIND
+432 KTVKNLLYTIND
-444 LERIGDHAKNI
+444 LERVGDHAKNI
-455 AEFAETMKKDNLKF
+455 AEFAETMKNDNLKF
-469 SEKVI
+469 SDKVI
-474 AELKRMNEMVIKSFN
+474 GELARMNEKVLQSLN
-489 ASIEARKT
+489 ASLEARKS
-497 GNAELI
+497 GNTDLI
-503 SEVLKYEDEVDL
+503 KDVLKYEDEVDL
-515 IEKDI
+515 IEQDI

-528 LDKECN
+528 LDEECN

-543 IISNLERISDH
+543 IIGNLERVSDH